1 MHNLKSS
8 SSICIYLANFCR
20 HFFFETVN
28 YHRIVMIHCGCIVKL
43 HRVALEFLKKFLRSH
58 VYVYMCVNKHRNI
71 SVSVEEC
78 LLSLHMY
85 TRNEIHFLASYC
97 FALLLFSLRSLWYHP
112 IFFSHFVVVRSRSKI
127 R

>member
-1 MHNLKSS
+1 MHNLESS

-20 HFFFETVN
+20 HFFFEIVN
-28 YHRIVMIHCGCIVKL
+28 YHRIFMIHCGCIVKL
-43 HRVALEFLKKFLRSH
+43 HRVVLEFLKKFLRSH
-58 VYVYMCVNKHRNI
+58 VYVYMCVNKHRD

-78 LLSLHMY
+78 LLFLHMY
-85 TRNEIHFLASYC
+85 TRNEIHFLASLFC
-97 FALLLFSLRSLWYHP
+97 FFLFDPFLWYHP